1 MTRRLSRTTPQ
12 SPTGV
17 TCATLACSL
26 LVGAAALAIEARAE
40 AMHEVV
46 RSDAIEWQ
54 EGPDTLPPGA
64 EIALLHGDPYA
75 EGVYALRVKL
85 PPDYVVPP
93 HFHPRTENVTVLE
106 GTLYLGM
113 GETFD
118 RAKGEAMGPGA
129 FLSIPPDHAHAAW
142 TEEEPAVFQLHAEG
156 PYEIHY
162 IDPDDDPRS

>member
-1 MTRRLSRTTPQ
+1 MTRRLSRITAQ

-17 TCATLACSL
+17 TSATLACSL
-26 LVGAAALAIEARAE
+26 LVGAAALTIEARAE

-46 RSDAIEWQ
+46 RSDAIERP
-54 EGPDTLPPGA
+54 EGPETLPPGA

-93 HFHPRTENVTVLE
+93 HTHPLTKNVTVLE
-106 GTLYLGM
+106 GILYIGM
-113 GETFD
+113 GKTFD
-118 RAKGEAMGPGA
+118 RSKVEAMGPGA
-129 FLSIPPDHAHAAW
+129 FLSIPPDHAHTAW
-142 TEEEPAVFQLHAEG
+142 TEDEPAVFQLHAEG
-156 PYEIHY
+156 PYEIRY